1 LNSCPIRRHRQSSAW
16 ILLSICILVISSG
29 DLVAQQGQRAVVTG
43 RIIDSE
49 TGNPLDNAIVFL
61 ANTPI
66 GTSSASDGTFI
77 IASVPVGV
85 FQMVIARVG
94 YERELVNLDV
104 TKPESLYFEI
114 KLQPKPVRTKEVE
127 VVGKRPEGMKPEQYS
142 FFPKESP
149 NTYCIYGAG
158 SSMPIGIF
166 FSDSA
171 FCMYALDTAIVDSEK
186 YIKLWLLYKNLSPL
200 PCDLN
205 PIKCTMLHI
214 HGKKDSYRDIRSEPS
229 SVMLAKVNKESAVTK
244 ITEDIGNVLR
254 GLAVVQTASVFDESL
269 FDIWGRTGRRIP
281 HIHGRFAPSTE
292 GSLSADLYSIFTLSL
307 NDGVLKRHTVFADNS
322 VNGYIFFAFPGLN
335 WKATATG
342 FPEAA
347 EYVYTIEIITQSG
360 SKFIEF
366 VPH

>member
-1 LNSCPIRRHRQSSAW
+1 LWLILFLVTTIPLTASSAQTKP
-16 ILLSICILVISSG
+16 G
-29 DLVAQQGQRAVVTG
+29 G
-43 RIIDSE
+43 IIAGKVFDRE
-49 TGNPLDNAIVFL
+49 TGNPLENAIVFL

-94 YERELVNLDV
+94 YERELVDLNV

-127 VVGKRPEGMKPEQYS
+127 VVGKRPGGMEPEQYT

-149 NTYCIYGAG
+149 NTHCIYGAG

-171 FCMYALDTAIVDSEK
+171 FYMYALDTAIVDSEK
-186 YIKLWLLYKNLSPL
+186 YIRCWLLYQNLTQTPFDFDPMKCIRLHMHGRRGSYDSLL
-200 PCDLN
+200 PSQPSNINSEVAAHQAQVTVQSTFGQSL
-205 PIKCTMLHI
+205 
-214 HGKKDSYRDIRSEPS
+214 RS
-229 SVMLAKVNKESAVTK
+229 
-244 ITEDIGNVLR
+244 
-254 GLAVVQTASVFDESL
+254 LAVVREKYNTWDYRWYLAK
-269 FDIWGRTGRRIP
+269 
-281 HIHGRFAPSTE
+281 HPSMDNPTPFLNVPPSNDQ
-292 GSLSADLYSIFTLSL
+292 SLSSTLYRIFRKSM
-307 NDGVLKRHTVFADNS
+307 NAGIIQPNRVYPSNAI
-322 VNGYIFFAFPGLN
+322 NGYIYFAFPGLN
-335 WKATATG
+335 WKVTKSG
-342 FPEAA
+342 FPEAI
-347 EYVYTIEIITQSG
+347 EYSYTLEIVTQCG